1 MQIKKRDSSEVEVA
15 FLNWVVRDLTEKVVF
30 QQRPEGNE
38 GVNHGVI

>member
-15 FLNWVVRDLTEKVVF
+15 FLNWVVRDLTAKVVF
-30 QQRPEGNE
+30 QQRPAGNE